1 MKFYNREKELNYL
14 KTYCQLEPNSILFVY
29 GPKSSGKTTVMLRV
43 IEELS
48 KMDDL
53 VFFYY
58 DLRRYATP
66 TKEEFLK
73 IFFEKSDKKYVLNR
87 FEINLK
93 IWKFGVEEKFNFDES
108 SLNDVFD
115 KIYEGI
121 EAVVRDGKKPVLII
135 DELQKLKNIYFNGD
149 GKGDKSLLN
158 ELFNLFVHLT
168 KVRHLCHVICL
179 TSDTLF
185 IEEIYQ
191 NSTLE
196 NTSKYYLVDWLRKG
210 SIRNIL
216 KEEGFSEEEINYA
229 LNYLS
234 LPYEIVDL
242 IENKKLGLS
251 VEETIKQWIN
261 VERDKLIYLLKS
273 NKEGKED
280 LLKVL
285 GKFEGAFFLVLG
297 VSLNKSSRSS
307 LGGAFFT
314 GLVAIVVFSV
324 NLGWFPSVYNTTHE
338 VTDWA
343 SFVIQFKQMVLTQ

>member
-1 MKFYNREKELNYL
+1 MKFYNREKELQYL

-48 KMDDL
+48 KRDDL

-66 TKEEFLK
+66 NREEFLK
-73 IFFEKSDKKYVLNR
+73 IFFEKSDKKYLLNR

-93 IWKFGVEEKFNFDES
+93 IFKFGVEEKFDFERS

-121 EAVVRDGKKPVLII
+121 EAVIKDGKKPILII
-135 DELQKLKNIYFNGD
+135 DELQKLKHIYFNGD
-149 GKGDKSLLN
+149 GKGGKSLLN

-185 IEEIYQ
+185 IEEIYRD
-191 NSTLE
+191 STLE
-196 NTSKYYLVDWLRKG
+196 NASEYYLIDWLRKG

-216 KEEGFSEEEINYA
+216 KEEGFNEEEVNYC
-229 LNYLS
+229 LEYLS
-234 LPYEIVDL
+234 LPYEISQL
-242 IENKKLGLS
+242 INNKKLGLS

-261 VERDKLIYLLKS
+261 IEKDKIKYLIDTTDLD
-273 NKEGKED
+273 ED
-280 LLKVL
+280 RIYGVL
-285 GKFEGAFFLVLG
+285 SKF
-297 VSLNKSSRSS
+297 KD
-307 LGGAFFT
+307 T
-314 GLVAIVVFSV
+314 IKI
-324 NLGWFPSVYNTTHE
+324 PYDE
-338 VTDWA
+338 VTKEEMKYIKFLIENEILFYD
-343 SFVIQFKQMVLTQ
+343 VINGVIKPISVKKWYAIREII